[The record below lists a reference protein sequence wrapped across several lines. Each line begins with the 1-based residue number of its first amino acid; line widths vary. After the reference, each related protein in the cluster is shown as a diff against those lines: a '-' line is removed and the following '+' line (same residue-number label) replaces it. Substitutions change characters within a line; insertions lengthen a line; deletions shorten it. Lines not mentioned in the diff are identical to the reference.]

1 MAGGTTFYFVDDFD
15 SAVKQAVAAAG
26 DQTVTIAGGASAV
39 RQGLKRGIVDEI
51 MLNHIPI
58 VLGGGERLF
67 DDVPPLRAEPIE
79 VAASPLATHVVY
91 RIRRG

>member
-1 MAGGTTFYFVDDFD
+1 MKNVAKLTRQLAHVAQVRAPLQWHAVDG
-15 SAVKQAVAAAG
+15 QWRLI
-26 DQTVTIAGGASAV
+26 Q
-39 RQGLKRGIVDEI
+39 QRGIVDEI

-67 DDVPPLRAEPIE
+67 DGVPWLKAQPIE

-91 RIRRG
+91 RIERT